1 MEPHPIWKLLG
12 VAFETVDEHP
22 RQFNILFRYFSIDFS
37 LNVLIKFVLNKE
49 KCILLRSSF
58 YRDECFPDI
67 DLL

>member
-12 VAFETVDEHP
+12 VAFETFDEYP
-22 RQFNILFRYFSIDFS
+22 RQFNILFRYFSSDFS

-58 YRDECFPDI
+58 YRDECFPYI